1 MGVTKDTKIDIDTYN
16 DVVDEIES
24 QNDTVIE
31 DGFTATTASSI
42 ITTNETVP
50 TFVTADENVVAMLK
64 KLKIQVQ
71 DVITTMREVRD
82 SMEDVNDDAT
92 TSGERYNTENN
103 F

>member
-31 DGFTATTASSI
+31 DGFTATAASSI

-64 KLKIQVQ
+64 NLKVQVQ

-92 TSGERYNTENN
+92 TSGERYNTEK
-103 F
+103 